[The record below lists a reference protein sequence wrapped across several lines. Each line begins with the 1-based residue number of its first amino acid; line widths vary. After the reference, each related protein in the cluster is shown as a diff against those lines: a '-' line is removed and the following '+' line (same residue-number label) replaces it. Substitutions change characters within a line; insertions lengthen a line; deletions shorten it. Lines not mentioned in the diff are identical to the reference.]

1 MNILHMTDLALTGKR
16 ILIREDLNVP
26 MENGRITNDTR
37 ILAAIPTI
45 EHCLNHNTRVM
56 IMSHLGRPTEG
67 QYDAQYSLKP
77 IAEHLGHLLG
87 QPLRFQQDWLDGVEV
102 EQGEIVVLENVRFHV
117 GEKNNQTLLAK
128 KMAALC
134 DIFVM
139 DAFATAHRAEAST
152 CGIAEF
158 APIACAGPLLIA
170 ELQALSAALKNP
182 NHPLIAIVGGSKVSS
197 KLTLL
202 ESLLNIVDQLI
213 VGGGIANTFI
223 AANGCNIGQSLY
235 EADLI
240 PQAQYLM
247 QLAKQRGS
255 AIPIP
260 TDVVVAKTFS
270 KDAIPVIR
278 NIQEIQSDEMILD
291 IGPKTTADFALRLQA
306 AGSILWNGPVGVF
319 EWDSFG
325 EGTRTLAMAIAKSH
339 AFSIAGGGDTLSAID
354 KYGIANQLSY
364 ISTGGGA
371 FLEFIEGKTLPAIA
385 ALEKAALKK

>member
-170 ELQALSAALKNP
+170 ELQALSAALKKP

>member
-67 QYDAQYSLKP
+67 QYDAKYSLKP

>member
-1 MNILHMTDLALTGKR
+1 MTILHMTDLALTGKR

-26 MENGRITNDTR
+26 MENGRVTNDAR

-67 QYDAQYSLKP
+67 QYDPQYSLKP
-77 IAEHLGHLLG
+77 VAEHLGHLLG

-117 GEKNNQTLLAK
+117 GEKDNQTVLAK

-158 APIACAGPLLIA
+158 SPIACAGPLLIA
-170 ELQALSAALKNP
+170 ELEALSTALKNP
-182 NHPLIAIVGGSKVSS
+182 NRPLIAIVGGSKVSS

-223 AANGCNIGQSLY
+223 AANGGNIGQSLY
-235 EADLI
+235 EADLVS
-240 PQAQYLM
+240 QAKYLI

-270 KDAIPVIR
+270 KDAIPIIR
-278 NIQEIQSDEMILD
+278 KIQDIQSDEMILD
-291 IGPKTTADFALRLQA
+291 IGPETTADFATRLQA

-319 EWDSFG
+319 EWDAFG

-354 KYGIANQLSY
+354 KYGIADQLSY

-371 FLEFIEGKTLPAIA
+371 FLEFAEGKTLPAIA